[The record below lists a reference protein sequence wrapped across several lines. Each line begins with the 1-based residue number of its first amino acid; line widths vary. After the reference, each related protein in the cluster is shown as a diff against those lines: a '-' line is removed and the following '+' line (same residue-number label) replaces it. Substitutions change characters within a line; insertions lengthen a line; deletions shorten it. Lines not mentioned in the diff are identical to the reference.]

1 MPSVIPPSCVVLH
14 TGHTPKELL
23 EGQKDEPMA
32 GVSMSGWRGACVDG
46 EGHASTRM
54 RAEGGRGSTVNGGLE
69 RWDVLQLSTKA
80 TAGES
85 PPGPPFH
92 CRSCGSSARTQGRRP
107 RKTKDAPKQVPLP
120 NFTLSCLLSISVGPP
135 KDEQSQA
142 DRQTPACRPEDWEAT
157 GEGRAH
163 IPEVVRV
170 LGREGDHWHP
180 TREPGNPGKGGRG
193 RVTRSM

>member
-1 MPSVIPPSCVVLH
+1 M
-14 TGHTPKELL
+14 
-23 EGQKDEPMA
+23 
-32 GVSMSGWRGACVDG
+32 DG

-80 TAGES
+80 TAGEC

-107 RKTKDAPKQVPLP
+107 RKTKDALKQVPLP

-142 DRQTPACRPEDWEAT
+142 DRHQRVDLRT
-157 GEGRAH
+157 GKPQEKEGL
-163 IPEVVRV
+163 IFPS
-170 LGREGDHWHP
+170 W
-180 TREPGNPGKGGRG
+180 
-193 RVTRSM
+193 